1 LKYVLDTNVV
11 AALMKGEPTVVSRL
25 RATAKTEVALPQPV
39 AAEVA
44 FGLARLP
51 RSKRRDHL
59 ERAWHAVAA
68 EIPRLIWTDDV
79 SEVFGRIKAT
89 LERSGRPIDDFD
101 IAVAAQAVTAGA
113 TLVTF
118 NTRHMERVPTLSLED
133 WSRPVP

>member
-1 LKYVLDTNVV
+1 MKYVLDTNVV

-25 RATAKTEVALPQPV
+25 RATAKTDVALPQPV

-59 ERAWHAVAA
+59 ERAWHALAA
-68 EIPRLIWTDDV
+68 EIPRLSWTDDV
-79 SEVFGRIKAT
+79 SEAFGRIKAA

-101 IAVAAQAVTAGA
+101 VAIAAHAVAQGA
-113 TLVTF
+113 SLVTF
-118 NTRHMERVPTLSLED
+118 NTRHMARVPALSLED
-133 WSRPVP
+133 WSRPVE